1 MLIIVL
7 NTLALFI
14 AEGEPEGSR
23 DQAIWNA
30 VDYGC
35 VLFFLLEA
43 GLKIARQR
51 WGGYWSNGWNR
62 FDFVV
67 VVLSMPALLD
77 PFMGGMSF
85 FANVLVL
92 RLGRIFRLFR
102 VLKFIPNLD
111 HLLVGIRRALRASV
125 GVFLALFLVNFI
137 FAMGATVMF
146 KKTAPE
152 LFGNPVMSCYSMF
165 KVFTVEGWYEIPD
178 QLAASAEAAA
188 NKPLEV
194 GVRLYFV
201 ASVLIGGI
209 FGFSLANAV
218 FVDEMM
224 MDNTIKLE
232 CKVDQLSEQIRQ
244 LRAELQ
250 KQNQSSSKASSSSP
264 EAVQ

>member
-7 NTLALFI
+7 NTLALFL
-14 AEGEPEGSR
+14 AEAELEGSTG
-23 DQAIWNA
+23 QAIWNA

-43 GLKIARQR
+43 GLKIGRQR
-51 WGGYWSNGWNR
+51 WSGYWSNGWNR
-62 FDFVV
+62 FDLIVV
-67 VVLSMPALLD
+67 ILSMPALLD
-77 PFMGGMSF
+77 PLLGGMSF

-102 VLKFIPNLD
+102 VLRFIPNLD

-125 GVFLALFLVNFI
+125 GVFLALFLINFI

-178 QLAASAEAAA
+178 QLAARAEVTA
-188 NKPLEV
+188 NKPLEI
-194 GVRLYFV
+194 GIRLYFV

-224 MDNTIKLE
+224 MDNTSNLE
-232 CKVDQLSEQIRQ
+232 SKVDQLSEQIRQ

-250 KQNQSSSKASSSSP
+250 IQNQSSSETSSSSP

>member
-7 NTLALFI
+7 NTFALFL
-14 AEGEPEGSR
+14 AESEPEGSR
-23 DQAIWNA
+23 GQALWNA

-35 VLFFLLEA
+35 VLFFMLEA
-43 GLKIARQR
+43 GLKITRQR
-51 WGGYWSNGWNR
+51 WTGYWSNGWNR

-67 VVLSMPALLD
+67 VVLSLPALLD
-77 PFMGGMSF
+77 PLLGGMGF

-102 VLKFIPNLD
+102 VLRFIPNLD

-125 GVFLALFLVNFI
+125 GVFLALFLINFI

-152 LFGNPVMSCYSMF
+152 LFGNPIMSCYSMF

-178 QLAASAEAAA
+178 QLAANAAE
-188 NKPLEV
+188 NENRPLEV
-194 GVRLYFV
+194 GIRLYFV

-224 MDNTIKLE
+224 MDNTNKLE
-232 CKVDQLSEQIRQ
+232 CKVDQLSDQIRQ
-244 LRAELQ
+244 LQAELQ
-250 KQNQSSSKASSSSP
+250 RQNQSSSEASSSSP